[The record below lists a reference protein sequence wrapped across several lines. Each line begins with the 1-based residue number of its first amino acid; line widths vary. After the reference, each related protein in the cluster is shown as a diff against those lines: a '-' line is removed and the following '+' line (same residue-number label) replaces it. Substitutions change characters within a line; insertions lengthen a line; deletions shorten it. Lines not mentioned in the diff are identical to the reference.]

1 MDPKE
6 LAVTDGIEN
15 TTKADFKAKY
25 VERRSC
31 KRKFFLW
38 IVDTDTEVTKY

>member
-6 LAVTDGIEN
+6 LLGTDGIEN
-15 TTKADFKAKY
+15 VTKADFKAKY

-31 KRKFFLW
+31 KRKFFV
-38 IVDTDTEVTKY
+38 VDSG